1 MEATMGHNY
10 YYVTSTGPV
19 YAGQGINLHGAP
31 QSVALPAPFQY
42 GEMELASPVDGS
54 SDEFGLNCEY
64 AEINTDNDNPELQ
77 PYAFQVSSNDTADS
91 PSYLSQTSSASE
103 VYGMADSQYQ
113 SQTSSANDFYGMA
126 DSQYQVLQDEMNP
139 EATWVEGPPEGATF
153 GYLSGSEMVGFNG
166 VFSESSNSE
175 PVFDFP
181 QVQTFAAADVQPEA
195 AQIPNRDQRAQR
207 RAELLAQMKQI
218 SQELIELEALD
229 AA

>member
-1 MEATMGHNY
+1 MGHNY

-77 PYAFQVSSNDTADS
+77 P
-91 PSYLSQTSSASE
+91 YLSQTSSASE